1 MLVQV
6 NMGILR
12 WHLFCYFDS
21 SKLPPTKIAHGF
33 GVRFLLCLYVKK
45 HVVVG
50 NHSVMLRRT
59 RDGAQIFF
67 VAEKRF
73 VPISQP
79 IVCFEWSYTP
89 YIWYFFSLLH
99 VWVHFVWYQWWLNEM
114 LQVRKPNVPVFNT
127 AFCSVER
134 RGIKRQCLPCL
145 AGDMF
150 QDLFLI
156 LWREQNYQVFW
167 RM

>member
-50 NHSVMLRRT
+50 NRSVMLRRT
-59 RDGAQIFF
+59 RDANQIFF

-73 VPISQP
+73 VPILQP
-79 IVCFEWSYTP
+79 IVCFERPYTP
-89 YIWYFFSLLH
+89 YIWYFFSLFACVGTFCMIPMMVKRNAAGEKAECTGIQYRVL
-99 VWVHFVWYQWWLNEM
+99 LR
-114 LQVRKPNVPVFNT
+114 RK
-127 AFCSVER
+127 
-134 RGIKRQCLPCL
+134 KRDKAP
-145 AGDMF
+145 MF
-150 QDLFLI
+150 AMFGGGTCFKI
-156 LWREQNYQVFW
+156 CF
-167 RM
+167 

>member
-1 MLVQV
+1 MLSG
-6 NMGILR
+6 NIL
-12 WHLFCYFDS
+12 HTFSLNDIS
-21 SKLPPTKIAHGF
+21 QF

-79 IVCFEWSYTP
+79 IVCFDRPYTP
-89 YIWYFFSLLH
+89 YI
-99 VWVHFVWYQWWLNEM
+99 
-114 LQVRKPNVPVFNT
+114 
-127 AFCSVER
+127 
-134 RGIKRQCLPCL
+134 
-145 AGDMF
+145 
-150 QDLFLI
+150 
-156 LWREQNYQVFW
+156 
-167 RM
+167 

>member
-59 RDGAQIFF
+59 RDANQIFF

-73 VPISQP
+73 VPILQP
-79 IVCFEWSYTP
+79 IVCFERPYTP
-89 YIWYFFSLLH
+89 YIWYFFSLFAC
-99 VWVHFVWYQWWLNEM
+99 VGTFCMIPMMVQWNAVGEKAECTGIQYRVLFR
-114 LQVRKPNVPVFNT
+114 RK
-127 AFCSVER
+127 
-134 RGIKRQCLPCL
+134 KRDK
-145 AGDMF
+145 ASMF
-150 QDLFLI
+150 AMFGGGTCFKI
-156 LWREQNYQVFW
+156 CF
-167 RM
+167 